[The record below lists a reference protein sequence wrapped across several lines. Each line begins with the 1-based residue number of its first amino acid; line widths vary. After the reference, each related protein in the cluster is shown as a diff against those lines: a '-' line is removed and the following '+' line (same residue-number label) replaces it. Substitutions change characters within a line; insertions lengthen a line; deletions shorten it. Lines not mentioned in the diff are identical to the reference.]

1 MVWILLAAVSAAI
14 SGVGF
19 WRGTPAG
26 LAAQALPAA
35 AGVLFCLVMFRAST
49 LTPDRKELGK
59 KGGWPLMAAG
69 ALCLTATLA
78 AGVDVARW
86 VATKYGTVGPYLL
99 PVAALGLLLLALSSM
114 RLSLDSPRRTH
125 FYVLALAAAANS
137 VVAVVTFVQALNSI

>member
-19 WRGTPAG
+19 WRGTPSG
-26 LAAQALPAA
+26 LASQALPAA

-49 LTPDRKELGK
+49 LISDRKALGQ
-59 KGGWPLMAAG
+59 KGGWPLLAAG

-86 VATKYGTVGPYLL
+86 IPTRAPTVGPYLL
-99 PVAALGLLLLALSSM
+99 PVASLGLLMLAVGAM

-137 VVAVVTFVQALNSI
+137 VVAVVTFVQALNTP